1 MVSSLPRLENWMEN
15 VCMSS
20 PVNADYYDAAM
31 ATKELG
37 LKLAGLANTPGVPM
51 EILGINIR
59 DKRAV
64 VDIGDGFY
72 DFADALGA
80 KVYRV
85 KRMLCNVAEF
95 PFAYQIG
102 IGGVVLQ
109 TLLPRG

>member
-1 MVSSLPRLENWMEN
+1 MNSQINI
-15 VCMSS
+15 
-20 PVNADYYDAAM
+20 DYYDAAM
-31 ATKELG
+31 AVKEIG
-37 LKLAGLANTPGVPM
+37 FKLAGLANTPGVPM

-85 KRMLCNVAEF
+85 KRTLCNVEEF
-95 PFAYQIG
+95 PFSYQIG

-109 TLLPRG
+109 TLLPRE